1 MTTGIGVSYRSR
13 RCDSRTGLTDLAA
26 GSRSGWTNLKGMFV
40 SVTPNLIV
48 RDIAASLAFYR
59 DVLGFTITMS
69 VPDAAP
75 YVFVGLERDGVPVF
89 LNDVTA
95 AAADFPAMASTPPGG
110 TATLFF
116 IVTEVDALHEL
127 VAPKATVVMP
137 LKTQF
142 YGMRE
147 FAVTDPDGHVITFAQ
162 RVGG

>member
-1 MTTGIGVSYRSR
+1 MTRFT
-13 RCDSRTGLTDLAA
+13 
-26 GSRSGWTNLKGMFV
+26 
-40 SVTPNLIV
+40 SVTPNLV
-48 RDIAASLAFYR
+48 CRDIAASLAFYR
-59 DVLGFTITMS
+59 DVLGFTISMS

-75 YVFVGLERDGVPVF
+75 YVFVGLERNGVPVF

-95 AAADFPAMASTPPGG
+95 ASEDFPSMAALPPGG

-116 IVTEVDALHEL
+116 IVTDVDALHAD

-162 RVGG
+162 RVSGD

>member
-1 MTTGIGVSYRSR
+1 MTRFTSI
-13 RCDSRTGLTDLAA
+13 
-26 GSRSGWTNLKGMFV
+26 
-40 SVTPNLIV
+40 TPNLVV
-48 RDIAASLAFYR
+48 RDLAASLAFYR

-89 LNDVTA
+89 LNDVA
-95 AAADFPAMASTPPGG
+95 AAVHDFPAMASTPSGG
-110 TATLFF
+110 TCTMFF
-116 IVTEVDALHEL
+116 IVTEVDALHDA

-147 FAVTDPDGHVITFAQ
+147 FAVSDPDGHVITFAQ
-162 RVGG
+162 RVSGD